1 MQRFPLI
8 LLFICFTYFL
18 SDIQSEG
25 QEIWKQRRYEVVAG
39 LGPTFLFCDVGGF
52 SKSETVMGI
61 KDLTLSQTRFNI
73 GISFKY
79 RLNEAFNARLS
90 LSYGNLH
97 ASDERGSNEG
107 RGYESAVSVFEPA
120 LIGEYYFIKNKTEGS
135 YLFNKG
141 RGSGL
146 NSFISSLDFYV
157 FTGIGG
163 LSYKINPNE
172 ALEAQGFDTGGFTGV
187 IPVGIGTTMVYSPN
201 FSFGVELGGR
211 YSFTDNLEGYTSQF
225 SSSNDVYYFLNFS
238 VIYKM
243 KTGSNGLP
251 SFKK

>member
-8 LLFICFTYFL
+8 VLLFSLMFFL
-18 SDIQSEG
+18 SEGQSEG
-25 QEIWKQRRYEVVAG
+25 QDIWKQRRYEAVAG

-52 SKSETVMGI
+52 SKSETVLGI
-61 KDLTLSQTRFNI
+61 KDLTFSQTRFNI
-73 GISFKY
+73 GFSFKY
-79 RLNEAFNARLS
+79 RISAAFNARLS
-90 LSYGNLH
+90 LSYGFLH
-97 ASDERGSNEG
+97 ASDARGSNED

-146 NSFISSLDFYV
+146 NTFLRSLDFYV

-163 LSYKINPNE
+163 LNYAIKPNE
-172 ALEAQGFDTGGFTGV
+172 ALEAQGIDPGGFTAI
-187 IPVGIGTTMVYSPN
+187 IPVGIGSTLVYSPD

-225 SSSNDVYYFLNFS
+225 SSSNDVYYFLNFT
-238 VIYKM
+238 ITYKM

-251 SFKK
+251 SFK